1 LYLVAAVAYGNGAA
15 AIKKIKTL
23 LKDYEK
29 VSSISEKMPFDND
42 KSGKQSIRE
51 EAKPARVYSC

>member
-1 LYLVAAVAYGNGAA
+1 LVAAVAYGNGTA
-15 AIKKIKTL
+15 AIRKIKTL

-42 KSGKQSIRE
+42 KNGEQSIRE

>member
-1 LYLVAAVAYGNGAA
+1 MATAQLPINYKAL
-15 AIKKIKTL
+15 IKY
-23 LKDYEK
+23 YEK

-42 KSGKQSIRE
+42 KSGEQCIWE